1 VTIALYPGTFD
12 PITNGHL
19 DIAVRASRLF
29 EKVVIG
35 VYDTPSKDLMFNTE
49 ERVRLAEL
57 SIEGNSNIEVRSFNG
72 LTVEFAEEVGAK
84 AIVRGLRIGADFEY
98 EREMALMNNKLS
110 PDIELVCLMASL
122 KYQYLSSSR
131 LKEVA
136 RLKGDIFDLVP
147 EPVAEA
153 LKKKYFNQYSGN
165 KLK

>member
-1 VTIALYPGTFD
+1 
-12 PITNGHL
+12 
-19 DIAVRASRLF
+19 VRAARLF
-29 EKVVIG
+29 KKVVIG

-57 SIEGNSNIEVRSFNG
+57 SIAGNSNIEVQPFSG
-72 LTVEFAEEVGAK
+72 LTVEFASKVGAI

-110 PDIELVCLMASL
+110 PEIELVCLMASL

-136 RLKGDIFDLVP
+136 RLDGDVYDLVP
-147 EPVAEA
+147 EPVAQA
-153 LKKKYFNQYSGN
+153 LKDKKFKQ
-165 KLK
+165 

>member
-49 ERVRLAEL
+49 ERLKLAEL
-57 SIEGNSNIEVRSFNG
+57 SIKGHSNIEVKSFNG
-72 LTVEFAEEVGAK
+72 LTVEFAAEVGAK

-136 RLKGDIFDLVP
+136 RLHGDIFDLVP
-147 EPVAEA
+147 EPVEEA
-153 LKKKYFNQYSGN
+153 LKKKYFKQ
-165 KLK
+165 

>member
-1 VTIALYPGTFD
+1 MTIALYPGTFD

-19 DIAVRASRLF
+19 DIAVRAARLF
-29 EKVVIG
+29 ETVVVG
-35 VYDTPSKDLMFNTE
+35 VYDTPSKDLMFNTQ
-49 ERVRLAEL
+49 ERVKLAEL
-57 SIEGNSNIEVRSFNG
+57 SITDIPNIKVQPFYG
-72 LTVEFAEEVGAK
+72 LTVEFARKVGAK

-136 RLKGDIFDLVP
+136 RLQGDIFDLVP
-147 EPVAEA
+147 EPVAVA
-153 LKKKYFNQYSGN
+153 LKKQFFNQ
-165 KLK
+165 

>member
-19 DIAVRASRLF
+19 DIAVRAARLF

-35 VYDTPSKDLMFNTE
+35 VYDTPSKDLMFNTD
-49 ERVRLAEL
+49 ERVKLAEL
-57 SIEGNSNIEVRSFNG
+57 SIEGYSNIEVRPFKG
-72 LTVEFAEEVGAK
+72 LTVEFAAEVGAK

-110 PDIELVCLMASL
+110 PEIELVCLMASL

-136 RLKGDIFDLVP
+136 RLNGDVYDLVP
-147 EPVAEA
+147 EPVAKA
-153 LKKKYFNQYSGN
+153 LKNKKN
-165 KLK
+165 

>member
-1 VTIALYPGTFD
+1 MTIALYPGTFD

-19 DIAVRASRLF
+19 DIAVRAVRLF

-35 VYDTPSKDLMFNTE
+35 VYDTPSKELMFTTE
-49 ERVRLAEL
+49 ERVNLAKL
-57 SIEGNSNIEVRSFNG
+57 STANVENIEVCSFTG
-72 LTVEFAEEVGAK
+72 LTVDFASQVGAK

-110 PDIELVCLMASL
+110 PEIEIVCLMASL

-136 RLKGDIFDLVP
+136 KLKGYVYDLVP

-153 LKKKYFNQYSGN
+153 LKQKY
-165 KLK
+165 L

>member
-1 VTIALYPGTFD
+1 MTVALYPGTFD

-19 DIAVRASRLF
+19 DIAVRAARLF
-29 EKVVIG
+29 EQVVIG

-49 ERVRLAEL
+49 ERVNLAKL
-57 SIEGNSNIEVRSFNG
+57 SIQGCSNIVVKPFFG
-72 LTVEFAEEVGAK
+72 LTVEFAAKVGAK

-110 PDIELVCLMASL
+110 PEIELVCLMASL

-136 RLKGDIFDLVP
+136 RLDGDIYDLVP
-147 EPVAEA
+147 EPVAQA
-153 LKKKYFNQYSGN
+153 LKGRKNQI
-165 KLK
+165 

>member
-1 VTIALYPGTFD
+1 MTIAIYPGTFD

-19 DIAVRASRLF
+19 YIAVRAARLF

-35 VYDTPSKDLMFNTE
+35 VYDTPSKDLMFNTA
-49 ERVRLAEL
+49 ERVELTEL
-57 SIEGNSNIEVRSFNG
+57 SIEGYDNIEVEPFNG
-72 LTVEFAEEVGAK
+72 LTVEFAAKVGAK

-110 PDIELVCLMASL
+110 PEIELVCLMASL

-147 EPVAEA
+147 EPVAKA
-153 LKKKYFNQYSGN
+153 LKN
-165 KLK
+165 KTFTK

>member
-1 VTIALYPGTFD
+1 MTVAIYPGTFD

-19 DIAVRASRLF
+19 DIAVRAARLF

-35 VYDTPSKDLMFNTE
+35 VYDNPSKDLMFSTE
-49 ERVRLAEL
+49 ERVHLVNLAVNDVE
-57 SIEGNSNIEVRSFNG
+57 NIEVCSFG
-72 LTVEFAEEVGAK
+72 SLTVDFAEKVGAN

-136 RLKGDIFDLVP
+136 RLHGDVSDLVP
-147 EPVAEA
+147 VTVNEA
-153 LKKKYFNQYSGN
+153 LKKRCGSK
-165 KLK
+165 

>member
-1 VTIALYPGTFD
+1 MTIALYPGTFD

-35 VYDTPSKDLMFNTE
+35 VYDTPSKDLMFNTD
-49 ERVRLAEL
+49 ERVKLAEL
-57 SIEGNSNIEVRSFNG
+57 SIDGFSNIEVRPFKG
-72 LTVEFAEEVGAK
+72 LTVEFAAEVGAK

-110 PDIELVCLMASL
+110 PEIELVCLMASL

-136 RLKGDIFDLVP
+136 RLNGDVYDLVP
-147 EPVAEA
+147 EPVAKA
-153 LKKKYFNQYSGN
+153 LKN
-165 KLK
+165 KRN

>member
-1 VTIALYPGTFD
+1 MTIALYPGTFD

-19 DIAVRASRLF
+19 DIAVRAARLF

-35 VYDTPSKDLMFNTE
+35 VYDTPSKDLMFNTD
-49 ERVRLAEL
+49 ERVKLAEL
-57 SIEGNSNIEVRSFNG
+57 SIEGYSNIEVRPFQG
-72 LTVEFAEEVGAK
+72 LTVEFAAEVGAK

-110 PDIELVCLMASL
+110 PEIELVCLMASL

-136 RLKGDIFDLVP
+136 RLNGDVYDLVP
-147 EPVAEA
+147 EPVAKA
-153 LKKKYFNQYSGN
+153 LKNKKN
-165 KLK
+165 

>member
-1 VTIALYPGTFD
+1 MTIALYPGTFD

-19 DIAVRASRLF
+19 DIAVRAARLF

-35 VYDTPSKDLMFNTE
+35 VYDTPSKDLMFNTD
-49 ERVRLAEL
+49 ERVKLAEL
-57 SIEGNSNIEVRSFNG
+57 SIEGYSNIEVRPFKG
-72 LTVEFAEEVGAK
+72 LTVEFAAEVGAK

-110 PDIELVCLMASL
+110 PEIELVCLMASL

-136 RLKGDIFDLVP
+136 ILGGYVDDLVSK
-147 EPVAEA
+147 PVAEA
-153 LKKKYFNQYSGN
+153 LKKKVLAR
-165 KLK
+165 K

>member
-1 VTIALYPGTFD
+1 MTVALYPGTFD

-29 EKVVIG
+29 EHVVIG

-49 ERVRLAEL
+49 ERVNLAKL
-57 SIEGNSNIEVRSFNG
+57 SIQECSNIIVKPFYG
-72 LTVEFAEEVGAK
+72 LTVEFAAKVGAK

-110 PDIELVCLMASL
+110 PEIELVCLMASL

-136 RLKGDIFDLVP
+136 RLDGDIYDLVP
-147 EPVAEA
+147 EPVAQA
-153 LKKKYFNQYSGN
+153 LKSRKNQI
-165 KLK
+165 

>member
-1 VTIALYPGTFD
+1 VTIALYPGAFD

-19 DIAVRASRLF
+19 DIATRAAKLF
-29 EKVVIG
+29 QRVVIG
-35 VYDTPSKDLMFNTE
+35 VYDTPAKDLLFTTE
-49 ERVRLAEL
+49 ERVKLAKQSTVDL
-57 SIEGNSNIEVRSFNG
+57 VNVEVKSFQG
-72 LTVEFAEEVGAK
+72 LTVDFAEKLGAQ

-136 RLKGDIFDLVP
+136 MLGGYVDDLVSK
-147 EPVAEA
+147 PVAEA
-153 LKKKYFNQYSGN
+153 LKKKVAARFS
-165 KLK
+165 LSRE

>member
-19 DIAVRASRLF
+19 DIAVRAARLF

-35 VYDTPSKDLMFNTE
+35 VYDTPSKDLMFNTD
-49 ERVRLAEL
+49 ERVKLAEL
-57 SIEGNSNIEVRSFNG
+57 SIEGYSNIEVRPFQG
-72 LTVEFAEEVGAK
+72 LTVEFAAEVGAK

-110 PDIELVCLMASL
+110 PEIELVCLMASL

-136 RLKGDIFDLVP
+136 RLNGDVYDLVP
-147 EPVAEA
+147 EPVAKA
-153 LKKKYFNQYSGN
+153 LKNKKN
-165 KLK
+165 

>member
-1 VTIALYPGTFD
+1 MTIALYPGTFD

-19 DIAVRASRLF
+19 DIAVRAARLF
-29 EKVVIG
+29 ETVVIG
-35 VYDTPSKDLMFNTE
+35 VYDTPSKDLMFNTQ
-49 ERVRLAEL
+49 ERVKLAEL
-57 SIEGNSNIEVRSFNG
+57 SIAGNSNIKVQPFKG
-72 LTVEFAEEVGAK
+72 LTVEFAGKVGAK

-110 PDIELVCLMASL
+110 PEIELVCLMASL

-136 RLKGDIFDLVP
+136 RLHGDIFDLVP

-153 LKKKYFNQYSGN
+153 LKNKFFNQ
-165 KLK
+165 

>member
-1 VTIALYPGTFD
+1 MTIAIYPGTFD

-19 DIAVRASRLF
+19 DIAVRAARLF

-35 VYDTPSKDLMFNTE
+35 VYDTPSKDLMFNTA
-49 ERVRLAEL
+49 ERVELTEL
-57 SIEGNSNIEVRSFNG
+57 SIEGYDNIEVKPFNG
-72 LTVEFAEEVGAK
+72 LTVEFAAKVGAK

-110 PDIELVCLMASL
+110 PEIELVCLMASL

-147 EPVAEA
+147 EPVAKA
-153 LKKKYFNQYSGN
+153 LKN
-165 KLK
+165 KTFTK

>member
-1 VTIALYPGTFD
+1 MTIALYPGTFD

-19 DIAVRASRLF
+19 DIAVRAARLF

-35 VYDTPSKDLMFNTE
+35 VYDTPSKDLMFNTD
-49 ERVRLAEL
+49 ERVKLAEL
-57 SIEGNSNIEVRSFNG
+57 SIEGYSNIEVRPFKG
-72 LTVEFAEEVGAK
+72 LTVEFAAEVGAK

-110 PDIELVCLMASL
+110 PEIELVCLMASL

-136 RLKGDIFDLVP
+136 RLNGDVYDLVP
-147 EPVAEA
+147 EPVANA
-153 LKKKYFNQYSGN
+153 LKNKKY
-165 KLK
+165 

>member
-1 VTIALYPGTFD
+1 MTIALYPGTFD

-19 DIAVRASRLF
+19 DIAVRAARLF

-49 ERVRLAEL
+49 ERVKLAEL
-57 SIEGNSNIEVRSFNG
+57 SLKGNSNIDVQPFKG
-72 LTVEFAEEVGAK
+72 LTVEFAATVGAK

-110 PDIELVCLMASL
+110 PEIELVCLMASL

-136 RLKGDIFDLVP
+136 RLQGDIFDLVP

-153 LKKKYFNQYSGN
+153 LKNKYFNH
-165 KLK
+165 

>member
-1 VTIALYPGTFD
+1 MTIALYPGTFD

-19 DIAVRASRLF
+19 DIAVRAARLF

-35 VYDTPSKDLMFNTE
+35 VYDTPSKDLMFNTD
-49 ERVRLAEL
+49 ERVKLAEL
-57 SIEGNSNIEVRSFNG
+57 SIEGYSNIEVRPFKG
-72 LTVEFAEEVGAK
+72 LTVEFAAEVGAK

-110 PDIELVCLMASL
+110 PEIELVCLMASL

-136 RLKGDIFDLVP
+136 RLNGDVYDLVP
-147 EPVAEA
+147 EPVAKA
-153 LKKKYFNQYSGN
+153 LKNKKN
-165 KLK
+165 

>member
-35 VYDTPSKDLMFNTE
+35 VYDTPSKDLMFATE
-49 ERVRLAEL
+49 ERVKLAEL
-57 SIEGNSNIEVRSFNG
+57 SIEGNPNIEVKPFNG
-72 LTVEFAEEVGAK
+72 LMVEFAEKVGAK
-84 AIVRGLRIGADFEY
+84 AVVRGLRIGADFEY

-110 PDIELVCLMASL
+110 PEIEIVCLMASL

-136 RLKGDIFDLVP
+136 GFGGDIFDLVP
-147 EPVAEA
+147 EPVAYVM
-153 LKKKYFNQYSGN
+153 KKKYFNQ
-165 KLK
+165 

>member
-49 ERVRLAEL
+49 ERVELAEL
-57 SIEGNSNIEVRSFNG
+57 SVKSFTNIEVKPFNG
-72 LTVEFAEEVGAK
+72 LTVEFASKVGAK

-110 PDIELVCLMASL
+110 PEIELVCLMASL

-136 RLKGDIFDLVP
+136 RLDGDIYDLVP
-147 EPVAEA
+147 EPVAKA
-153 LKKKYFNQYSGN
+153 LKKKRENR
-165 KLK
+165 